1 MVIIMKKVLSIL
13 LALALA
19 VTCFAGCA
27 AKPNEDNNSS
37 DALQAGHINMYV
49 LSGPT
54 GIGAATLMNNAKEG
68 KTANTYTFTVA
79 QNNTDI
85 VAAVSNGSADIAAVA
100 TNQASVL
107 YNKTNGNVT
116 VLAVNTASVLYMLT
130 NGEDIA
136 TIADLKGKTV
146 YTPGQ
151 GANPEYILRY
161 VLKGNNLDPDK
172 DVTIQFVADGNE
184 LPTVW
189 AKDPNAVIMAPQPV
203 ATVLPTKY
211 ENAKTVFNMGEEWSK
226 ISKTSSL
233 LMGCVIV
240 NNKFLSENPD
250 AVELFLKEYEV
261 SVNYAKTQPKEAA
274 AFCEEHKILPVKA
287 AVIEKAIPNC
297 GLTFITGAEMKTQL
311 SGYLNIMFEANPAS
325 VGGKLPADGFYYTK

>member
-1 MVIIMKKVLSIL
+1 MKKILSIV
-13 LALALA
+13 LALALM

-27 AKPNEDNNSS
+27 AESAKD
-37 DALQAGHINMYV
+37 DAPLQAGHINMYV

-54 GIGAATLMNNAKEG
+54 GIGAASLIKAAKEG

-79 QNNTDI
+79 ENNNDI

-107 YNKTNGNVT
+107 YNKTGGNVT

-130 NGEDIA
+130 NGEEIA
-136 TIADLKGKTV
+136 AVSDLKGKTI

-172 DVTIQFVADGNE
+172 DVTIQFVSDGNE

-226 ISKTSSL
+226 ISQSSSL

-250 AVELFLKEYEV
+250 AVKLFLSEYEA
-261 SVNYAKTQPKEAA
+261 SINSAKSNPQEAA
-274 AFCEEHKILPVKA
+274 TICEENKILPLKA
-287 AVIEKAIPNC
+287 AVIAKAIPNC
-297 GLTFITGAEMKTQL
+297 GLTFITGAEMKNQL

-325 VGGKLPADGFYYTK
+325 VGSKLPEESFYYIK

>member
-1 MVIIMKKVLSIL
+1 MKRILSII
-13 LALALA
+13 LALALT
-19 VTCFAGCA
+19 VVCFAGCS
-27 AKPNEDNNSS
+27 AKPADEENSS
-37 DALQAGHINMYV
+37 APLKAGKVNMYV

-54 GIGAATLMNNAKEG
+54 GIGAANLISAAKNG
-68 KTANTYTFTVA
+68 KTANTYTFTVVD
-79 QNNTDI
+79 NNTEI

-100 TNQASVL
+100 TNQASAL

-116 VLAVNTASVLYMLT
+116 VLAVNTSSVLYMLT

-136 TIADLKGKTV
+136 SIADLKGKTI

-172 DVTIQFVADGNE
+172 DVKIQFVSDGSE

-189 AKDPNAVIMAPQPV
+189 AKDEDAVIMAPQPV

-211 ENAKTVFNMGEEWSK
+211 ENAKVVFNMGEEWSK
-226 ISKTSSL
+226 ISETDAL

-240 NNKFLSENPD
+240 NNNYLAANPD
-250 AVELFLKEYEV
+250 AVEIFLDEYEV
-261 SVNYAKTQPKEAA
+261 SINAAKANPQSTAVI
-274 AFCEEHKILPVKA
+274 CEEQKILPVKA
-287 AVIEKAIPNC
+287 AVIQKAIPNC
-297 GLTFITGAEMKTQL
+297 GLTFITGAEMKTKL
-311 SGYLNIMFEANPAS
+311 SGYLKIMYEANPQS
-325 VGGKLPADGFYYTK
+325 VGGKLPADGFYYVK

>member
-1 MVIIMKKVLSIL
+1 MKKIICIIL
-13 LALALA
+13 TLALF
-19 VTCFAGCA
+19 VTCFAGCSA
-27 AKPNEDNNSS
+27 APEETEPK
-37 DALQAGHINMYV
+37 AGHIDMYV

-54 GIGAATLMNNAKEG
+54 GIGAANLIASSKAGT
-68 KTANTYTFTVA
+68 TANTYTFTVVD
-79 QNNTDI
+79 NNTEI
-85 VAAVSNGSADIAAVA
+85 VAAISNGNADIAAVA

-107 YNKTNGNVT
+107 YNKTKGNVT

-136 TIADLKGKTV
+136 TIADLKGKTI

-161 VLKGNNLDPDK
+161 VLNGNGIDPDK
-172 DVTIQFVADGNE
+172 DVTIQFVSDGNE

-211 ENAKTVFNMGEEWSK
+211 ENAKTVFNMGDEWAKLSD
-226 ISKTSSL
+226 TSSL

-240 NNKFLSENPD
+240 NNTFLAENPD
-250 AVELFLKEYEV
+250 AVKIFLEEYEA
-261 SVNYAKTQPKEAA
+261 SINAAKNDATATA
-274 AFCEEHKILPVKA
+274 TICEENKILPVKA
-287 AVIEKAIPNC
+287 AVIAKAIPNC
-297 GLTFITGAEMKTQL
+297 GLTFITGTEMKTKL
-311 SGYLNIMFEANPAS
+311 SGYLNVMYEEDTLSI
-325 VGGKLPADGFYYTK
+325 GGKLPADGFYYQG

>member
-1 MVIIMKKVLSIL
+1 MKKLLTIIL
-13 LALALA
+13 TLALF
-19 VTCFAGCA
+19 VTCLAGCGQ
-27 AKPNEDNNSS
+27 KPVDDNNSS
-37 DALQAGHINMYV
+37 GSLKAGHIDMYV

-54 GIGAATLMNNAKEG
+54 GIGAANLISAAKDG
-68 KTANTYTFTVA
+68 KTTNTYTFTVA

-100 TNQASVL
+100 TNQASAL
-107 YNKTNGNVT
+107 YNRTNGNVT

-130 NGEDIA
+130 NGEDIS
-136 TIADLKGKTV
+136 TISDLKGKTI

-161 VLKGNNLDPDK
+161 VLKGNGIDPDK
-172 DVTIQFVADGNE
+172 DVKIQFVSDGNE

-189 AKDPNAVIMAPQPV
+189 AKDPDAVIMAPQPV

-226 ISKTSSL
+226 ISDTNAL

-240 NNKFLSENPD
+240 NNTFLAENPD
-250 AVELFLKEYEV
+250 AVKIFLSEYEA
-261 SVNYAKTQPKEAA
+261 SINSAKTDPQTTAA
-274 AFCEEHKILPVKA
+274 ICEENKILPVKA
-287 AVIEKAIPNC
+287 AVIAKAIPNC
-297 GLTFITGAEMKTQL
+297 GLTFITGQEMKTKL

-325 VGGKLPADGFYYTK
+325 VGGKLPADGFYYVK